1 MNTASYVSRHTNRR
15 LCHGKHLQCKHW
27 EDSLRSRKSMRRAA
41 PPYATAMRLHHLN
54 PLFMTQ
60 IPSRGGRRPKTDPS
74 VNRYVV
80 RFNAEENAR
89 FLAMFERSGLE
100 SKGAFIKNF
109 IFQKPFKVY
118 TIDEN
123 TRVFID
129 KLSSLNSLFRTL
141 GVSYDNVIKTLREN
155 FTEKKAMSVLYKLEK
170 LTIELIKVNSEI
182 VALAQRF
189 DEQWSLKSR

>member
-1 MNTASYVSRHTNRR
+1 
-15 LCHGKHLQCKHW
+15 
-27 EDSLRSRKSMRRAA
+27 
-41 PPYATAMRLHHLN
+41 
-54 PLFMTQ
+54 MTQ
-60 IPSRGGRRPKTDPS
+60 IPSRGGRRPKIDPS

-129 KLSSLNSLFRTL
+129 KLSSFNSLFRTL
-141 GVSYDNVIKTLREN
+141 GILYDNVVKTLREN
-155 FTEKKAMSVLYKLEK
+155 FTEKKAMAALYKLEQ
-170 LTIELIKVNSEI
+170 LTIDLIRINGEI
-182 VALAQRF
+182 VDLARKF

>member
-1 MNTASYVSRHTNRR
+1 
-15 LCHGKHLQCKHW
+15 
-27 EDSLRSRKSMRRAA
+27 
-41 PPYATAMRLHHLN
+41 
-54 PLFMTQ
+54 MTQ
-60 IPSRGGRRPKTDPS
+60 IPNRGGRRPKTDPS

-129 KLSSLNSLFRTL
+129 KLSSFNSLFRTL
-141 GVSYDNVIKTLREN
+141 GISYDNVVKTLRDN
-155 FTEKKAMSVLYKLEK
+155 FTEKKAMAALYKLEQ
-170 LTIELIKVNSEI
+170 LTIDLIRINGEI
-182 VALAQRF
+182 VDLARKF

>member
-1 MNTASYVSRHTNRR
+1 
-15 LCHGKHLQCKHW
+15 
-27 EDSLRSRKSMRRAA
+27 MRRAA
-41 PPYATAMRLHHLN
+41 PPYAAAMRLHHFN

-60 IPSRGGRRPKTDPS
+60 ITSRGGRRPKTDPS

-155 FTEKKAMSVLYKLEK
+155 FTEKKAMSALYKLEK
-170 LTIELIKVNSEI
+170 LTIELIKVNSKI

-189 DEQWSLKSR
+189 DEQWSQKSQ

>member
-1 MNTASYVSRHTNRR
+1 
-15 LCHGKHLQCKHW
+15 
-27 EDSLRSRKSMRRAA
+27 
-41 PPYATAMRLHHLN
+41 
-54 PLFMTQ
+54 MTQ
-60 IPSRGGRRPKTDPS
+60 IPSRGGRRPKTDPL

-89 FLAMFERSGLE
+89 FLAMLERSGLE

-129 KLSSLNSLFRTL
+129 KLSSFNSLFRTL
-141 GVSYDNVIKTLREN
+141 GISYDNVVKTLRDN
-155 FTEKKAMSVLYKLEK
+155 FTEKKAMAALYKLEQ
-170 LTIELIKVNSEI
+170 LTIDLIRINGEI
-182 VALAQRF
+182 VDLARKF

>member
-1 MNTASYVSRHTNRR
+1 
-15 LCHGKHLQCKHW
+15 
-27 EDSLRSRKSMRRAA
+27 
-41 PPYATAMRLHHLN
+41 
-54 PLFMTQ
+54 MTH
-60 IPSRGGRRPKTDPS
+60 IPSRGGRRPKIDPS

-129 KLSSLNSLFRTL
+129 KLSSFNSLFRTL
-141 GVSYDNVIKTLREN
+141 GISYDNVVKTLRDN
-155 FTEKKAMSVLYKLEK
+155 FTEKKAMAALYKLEQ
-170 LTIELIKVNSEI
+170 LTIDLIRINGEI
-182 VALAQRF
+182 VDLARKF

>member
-1 MNTASYVSRHTNRR
+1 
-15 LCHGKHLQCKHW
+15 
-27 EDSLRSRKSMRRAA
+27 
-41 PPYATAMRLHHLN
+41 
-54 PLFMTQ
+54 MTQ
-60 IPSRGGRRPKTDPS
+60 IPNRGGRRPKTDPS

-129 KLSSLNSLFRTL
+129 KLSSFNSLFRTL
-141 GVSYDNVIKTLREN
+141 GISYDNVVKTLRNN
-155 FTEKKAMSVLYKLEK
+155 FTEKKAMAALYKLEQ
-170 LTIELIKVNSEI
+170 LTIDLIRINGEI
-182 VALAQRF
+182 VDLARKF

>member
-1 MNTASYVSRHTNRR
+1 
-15 LCHGKHLQCKHW
+15 
-27 EDSLRSRKSMRRAA
+27 
-41 PPYATAMRLHHLN
+41 
-54 PLFMTQ
+54 MTQ

-89 FLAMFERSGLE
+89 FLTMFERSGLE

-129 KLSSLNSLFRTL
+129 KLSSFNSLFRTL
-141 GVSYDNVIKTLREN
+141 GISYDNVVKTLRDN
-155 FTEKKAMSVLYKLEK
+155 FTEKKAMAALYKLEQ
-170 LTIELIKVNSEI
+170 LTIDLIRINGEI
-182 VALAQRF
+182 VDLARKF

>member
-1 MNTASYVSRHTNRR
+1 
-15 LCHGKHLQCKHW
+15 
-27 EDSLRSRKSMRRAA
+27 
-41 PPYATAMRLHHLN
+41 
-54 PLFMTQ
+54 MTQ
-60 IPSRGGRRPKTDPS
+60 IPNRGGRRPKTDPS

-129 KLSSLNSLFRTL
+129 KLSSFNSLFRTL
-141 GVSYDNVIKTLREN
+141 GISYDNVVKTLRDN
-155 FTEKKAMSVLYKLEK
+155 FTEKKAMAALYKLEQ
-170 LTIELIKVNSEI
+170 LTIDLIRINGEI
-182 VALAQRF
+182 VDLARKF
-189 DEQWSLKSR
+189 DEQWLLKSR

>member
-1 MNTASYVSRHTNRR
+1 MPS
-15 LCHGKHLQCKHW
+15 
-27 EDSLRSRKSMRRAA
+27 
-41 PPYATAMRLHHLN
+41 PLN
-54 PLFMTQ
+54 PPIIMTQ

-129 KLSSLNSLFRTL
+129 KLSSFNSLFRTL
-141 GVSYDNVIKTLREN
+141 GISYDNVVKTLRDN
-155 FTEKKAMSVLYKLEK
+155 FTEKKAMAALYKLEQ
-170 LTIELIKVNSEI
+170 LTIDLIRINGEI
-182 VALAQRF
+182 VDLARKF